1 MPSAVVHR
9 CRSCGTTAQRWMGRC
24 AGCGEWNSLEVRAL
38 PRAGAGGLGAGRAD
52 GGAAEGPRRLADVDP
67 DGAQPVTTGLVELD
81 RVLGGGLVPGSAT
94 LLFGEPGTGKSTLL
108 LQVLAAAAAG
118 DAALLVSAEESAA
131 QVRARAARLGPLPD
145 RLLVH
150 ATTDLDEAEEAVT
163 ATGARLVV
171 VDSVH
176 TLADRELPAP
186 PGSLA
191 QVRSSADRL
200 ARLARRTSA
209 AVVLVGHVTKEG
221 GPAGPRALEHLVDTV
236 VCLEGDRYHRLRLL
250 RALKHRFG
258 PTGEVGMLEMSS
270 GGLQAVP
277 DPGALVL
284 GDRLGDVPGSA
295 VAPLLEG
302 SRPVLVE
309 LQVLACS
316 GGGGA
321 GRRSV
326 QGLDP
331 RRVAAVAAVLEC
343 RAGVGVGGLELF
355 VSAVGGLR
363 VGEPAADLPLA
374 LALASAVAG
383 HPLPGGLVA
392 FGEVGLAGE
401 LRQVPGADRRLA
413 EAARLGFVRAVVP
426 ARTPPGPRGMDVVA
440 VGSLAEAVA
449 AAYRLGRRPDPSPP
463 PRPALVDVAGRAGGQ
478 APAGSG
484 SSTWVMRA
492 AR

>member
-1 MPSAVVHR
+1 
-9 CRSCGTTAQRWMGRC
+9 MGRC
-24 AGCGEWNSLEVRAL
+24 PGCGEWNSLEASAL
-38 PRAGAGGLGAGRAD
+38 PRGGVSGPGAGAAD
-52 GGAAEGPRRLADVDP
+52 EGSATDGPRRLADVDP
-67 DGAQPVTTGLVELD
+67 DGARPVPTGLGEVD

-108 LQVLAAAAAG
+108 LQVLAAAAVG
-118 DAALLVSAEESAA
+118 EAALLVSAEESAA
-131 QVRARAARLGPLPD
+131 QVRARAARLGSLPD

-150 ATTDLDEAEEAVT
+150 ATTDLDDAEAAVV

-176 TLADRELPAP
+176 TLADGELPAP

-191 QVRSSADRL
+191 QVRSAADRL
-200 ARLARRTSA
+200 ARLARRTRA

-258 PTGEVGMLEMSS
+258 STGEVGMFEMSP
-270 GGLQAVP
+270 GGLRAVP

-316 GGGGA
+316 GAGGA
-321 GRRSV
+321 GRRNV

-331 RRVAAVAAVLEC
+331 RRVATVAAVLEC
-343 RAGVGVGGLELF
+343 RAGVGLGDLELF
-355 VSAVGGLR
+355 FSAVGGLR

-383 HPLPGGLVA
+383 YPLPGGLVA

-413 EAARLGFVRAVVP
+413 EAARLGFGRAVVP
-426 ARTPPGPRGMDVVA
+426 ARTPPGPPGMDVLA

-449 AAYRLGRRPDPSPP
+449 AAYRPVRRPDRSSAP
-463 PRPALVDVAGRAGGQ
+463 PALVDAG
-478 APAGSG
+478 
-484 SSTWVMRA
+484 
-492 AR
+492 